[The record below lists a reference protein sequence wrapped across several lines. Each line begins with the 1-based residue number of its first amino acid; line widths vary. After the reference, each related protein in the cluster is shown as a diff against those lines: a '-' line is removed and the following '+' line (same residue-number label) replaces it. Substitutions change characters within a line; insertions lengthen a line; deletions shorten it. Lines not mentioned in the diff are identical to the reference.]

1 MNWPFALF
9 NSVVCGLV
17 SLPKTLPHPSSS
29 PPVCFYKQLLCCEAP
44 LGDPGGHGGPPR
56 SPGRLGSSAG
66 RVLFVAVFP
75 MFVFS
80 SPLCLFGRSLPC
92 SSPRG
97 LRNWDTFTH
106 LLPQESALYI
116 TQTFLLRN
124 ENRIHTGALRLVSCF
139 CVHGMRWPLFGLLR

>member
-80 SPLCLFGRSLPC
+80 VC
-92 SSPRG
+92 SDVVFPVPPPADCATGTLS
-97 LRNWDTFTH
+97 
-106 LLPQESALYI
+106 
-116 TQTFLLRN
+116 
-124 ENRIHTGALRLVSCF
+124 RICSHRKAHCTLHKHFYFEMKTGYTRAHCDWFHVS
-139 CVHGMRWPLFGLLR
+139 VYMV